1 MTWVDSLMLFLLISQ
16 FAGVV
21 KLLYLAGQQTAEI
34 REVRRRVGALEARN
48 ARLDY
53 RDHPQIGS

>member
-34 REVRRRVGALEARN
+34 RDVKRRVGALEARN
-48 ARLDY
+48 ARIDY
-53 RDHPQIGS
+53 RDYPAAGD